1 MSPSVAETNAALTA
15 PGQMFEM
22 EEATI
27 RGLPYRVWKN
37 APASLR
43 VVLAP
48 L

>member
-22 EEATI
+22 EEVSI

-37 APASLR
+37 APPSLR
-43 VVLAP
+43 TVLS
-48 L
+48 